1 MSKRKIDM
9 GGFKNEEI
17 EVVFGEDIY
26 KIMLDPPIEATRML
40 IELEGVKMD
49 TDESVDKFK
58 EFIATIISVSNPV
71 DKEEFKKSLT
81 LASCLSF
88 INGYNALFPKSTG
101 SGGQKK
107 DESGVNET
115 ESQSLKESENPSAG

>member
-1 MSKRKIDM
+1 MTRTVRKIDM

-17 EVVFGEDIY
+17 EVVFGDDTY

-49 TDESVDKFK
+49 TDENLDKFK
-58 EFIATIISVSNPV
+58 EFIAIVISKSNPEV
-71 DKEEFKKSLT
+71 NKEEFKKSLT
-81 LASCLSF
+81 MASCLSF
-88 INGYNALFPKSTG
+88 INGYNSLFAK

-107 DESGVNET
+107 EKNET
-115 ESQSLKESENPSAG
+115 EKNEATNENLSAG